1 MQALEERIRIECSC
15 LGRNVLK
22 VDSFLNHQ
30 IDPDLM
36 LEIGRE
42 LARRFGP
49 VEPNKILTVEVGGIG
64 PAFGVGAALHI
75 PVVVARKHRFTGM
88 PIHPLQESTL
98 SKSADHMVSLYASPE
113 FLVPGDRVLIV
124 DDFLTSAQTIL
135 ALARMARAGGAQ
147 VVGVGAVI
155 EKTFDHGR
163 SALQAL
169 NVPVESVISIES
181 MNGDKIVFSSGAA
194 E

>member
-1 MQALEERIRIECSC
+1 MQSLEDRIRIECSS

-42 LARRFGP
+42 LARRLGS
-49 VEPNKILTVEVGGIG
+49 VEPTKVLTVEVGGIA
-64 PAFGVGAALHI
+64 PAFAVAAALHI

-88 PIHPLQESTL
+88 PRHPLQESTL
-98 SKSADHMVSLYASPE
+98 SRSEERMVSLYASPE
-113 FLVPGDRVLIV
+113 FLVPHDRVIIV

-169 NVPVESVISIES
+169 NLPVESLVAIES
-181 MNGDKIVFSSGAA
+181 MTGDKIVFAASAA